1 MRVALNASILQ
12 APRTGIG
19 QYVAGLATA
28 LLARPDIELQ
38 LFLGQGWSHT
48 LPAAVS
54 PRASARRARLA
65 GWLRALP
72 WAYALRRAL
81 AQRAFSAGLRHPPG
95 ATSAPATLYHEP
107 SLWPLAHDGPLVMT
121 IHDLT
126 HVHYPHTQPAA
137 RRRHIERHL
146 AAGVAR
152 AARILVD
159 SAWIGAEVRQHFGLP
174 AERVVVAPLGCGAEF
189 RPHTPAQTAALR
201 QQLEQ
206 QLGCRLA
213 HGGYFLCVGTLEP
226 RKNLQLALR
235 AHARLP
241 AALQRRYPLLIVGVA
256 GWGEDSFSAELRRAL
271 SRGAVHVLGYLAPE
285 ALAALLAGACAL
297 VFVSLYEGFGLPL
310 LEAMQSGTPVIHTRR
325 ASLPEVAGDAGL
337 SVDAEDATQ
346 LTSAMQRL
354 IEDAALWQRC
364 QAAGMLRAREFS
376 WARCA
381 ELSVGAYRE
390 ALASSGCSGNSG
402 NSATA

>member
-1 MRVALNASILQ
+1 MRIALNAGILR

-19 QYVAGLATA
+19 QYVAGLAGA
-28 LLARPDIELQ
+28 LLAHEEVELQ
-38 LFLGQGWSHT
+38 LFMGRQWLSALPPPAPPGQQTRQAQW
-48 LPAAVS
+48 AN
-54 PRASARRARLA
+54 R
-65 GWLRALP
+65 LRALP
-72 WAYALRRAL
+72 LAYTLRRAL
-81 AQRAFSAGLRHPPG
+81 EQRRFSAGLRRH
-95 ATSAPATLYHEP
+95 ASTLYHEP
-107 SLWPLAHDGPLVMT
+107 TLWPLASDCPMVMT
-121 IHDLT
+121 VHDLT
-126 HVHYPHTQPAA
+126 HLRYPHTQPAA

-206 QLGCRLA
+206 QLGRQLA

-241 AALQRRYPLLIVGVA
+241 AALQRRYPLLIVGVT

-271 SRGAVHVLGYLAPE
+271 SRGTVHVLGYLAPE

-310 LEAMQSGTPVIHTRR
+310 LEAMQSGTPLIHTRR
-325 ASLPEVAGDAGL
+325 ASLPEVAGDVGL
-337 SVDAEDATQ
+337 SVDAEDATE

-354 IEDAALWQRC
+354 IEDAVLWQRC

-381 ELSVGAYRE
+381 ELSVGAYRA
-390 ALASSGCSGNSG
+390 ALASSGNST
-402 NSATA
+402 TA